1 MAPARQQSATK
12 RVLLPPLSGYPVP
25 AGGHGR
31 QTRIVAD
38 CPNPIAPQLA
48 PQCLTQTN
56 LARPATNAK
65 AKKLQPVGGRA
76 ASSWVGSTLLPALS
90 GRLPACSLPPYGV
103 SPVPAGGHRRQ
114 QAVRPPPHKK
124 SVAPPLPKALRPPPT
139 LSKRNVGG
147 CGGFPAMRVRG
158 SPPERPLAASR
169 PSRLLKMGKP
179 RGRLSGAVFQSPGKG
194 SRRALGN

>member
-1 MAPARQQSATK
+1 MAPTRLLSATP
-12 RVLLPPLSGYPVP
+12 RVSLPPLSGYPVP

-31 QTRIVAD
+31 QPRRVSVSPI
-38 CPNPIAPQLA
+38 PIAPQLA
-48 PQCLTQTN
+48 PQWLTQTN
-56 LARPATNAK
+56 LARPETSPK

-76 ASSWVGSTLLPALS
+76 ASSWVGSTLLPAQS
-90 GRLPACSLPPYGV
+90 GRLPACSLPPFGV
-103 SPVPAGGHRRQ
+103 NPVPAGGHRRQ

-147 CGGFPAMRVRG
+147 CGGFPAMQVRG

-169 PSRLLKMGKP
+169 PSRLLKKGKP
-179 RGRLSGAVFQSPGKG
+179 WGKLSGAVFQSPCKC
-194 SRRALGN
+194 SR